1 MSDQYIQTLE
11 NCRQQ
16 KIALTHADEQS
27 LRTNSMDFSKGDSG
41 PTIQRPQSIQSTNAK
56 SDDNSTVQLDD
67 SFEDLGLDE
76 YYLQFTELVQMG
88 FVEITQEE
96 INEVPEPVKLP
107 KHEVNFELL
116 VLAHKFDYRND
127 AKLNYMIEKAF
138 ITGLETEKTTREQAV
153 LIRKNAYCL
162 VFGISPVQLKN
173 TWVTDYDVLIVKSQ
187 KRAQTHE

>member
-1 MSDQYIQTLE
+1 
-11 NCRQQ
+11 
-16 KIALTHADEQS
+16 
-27 LRTNSMDFSKGDSG
+27 MDFSKGDSG

-96 INEVPEPVKLP
+96 INEVPEPVKPP

-138 ITGLETEKTTREQAV
+138 IAGLETEKTTRQ
-153 LIRKNAYCL
+153 
-162 VFGISPVQLKN
+162 
-173 TWVTDYDVLIVKSQ
+173 
-187 KRAQTHE
+187 

>member
-1 MSDQYIQTLE
+1 
-11 NCRQQ
+11 
-16 KIALTHADEQS
+16 
-27 LRTNSMDFSKGDSG
+27 MDFSKGDSG

-138 ITGLETEKTTREQAV
+138 ITGLETEKTTRE
-153 LIRKNAYCL
+153 
-162 VFGISPVQLKN
+162 
-173 TWVTDYDVLIVKSQ
+173 
-187 KRAQTHE
+187 